1 MKKELLPIVLFAMS
15 TSVIF
20 VSCSNDDDKTTL
32 SDNSLDR
39 DDVVSNY
46 SAIILKNYQDA
57 QADAQALKTAIN
69 TFTSN
74 PTQAAFEVA
83 KQAWLTARESYGPS
97 EAYRFANGPIDSGDT
112 EEIEGLLNSW
122 PLD

>member
-1 MKKELLPIVLFAMS
+1 M
-15 TSVIF
+15 
-20 VSCSNDDDKTTL
+20 SCSNDDDKTTL

-57 QADAQALKTAIN
+57 QADAQASKTAIN
-69 TFTSN
+69 TFISK